1 MIEEGVSN
9 SIILDIVQP
18 SLTFPEIKLEK
29 GNSLGLYTTETELM
43 TSYFF
48 KLISEPE
55 KYAKEVKING
65 FLANG
70 MNWVGRSFTHIVVP
84 QIWKDSI
91 YNILKNK
98 PKRRHLIFIGARKC
112 DINYAEL
119 SEIST
124 IISYYKKD
132 CSILVVSD
140 SVELLQATTDRVV
153 NMLGESI
160 VYGSKE
166 FFN

>member
-1 MIEEGVSN
+1 VIEEEISN
-9 SIILDIVQP
+9 SIMLDIVQP
-18 SLTFPEIKLEK
+18 SITFPEIKLEK

-84 QIWKDSI
+84 QIWQDSI

-98 PKRRHLIFIGARKC
+98 PKRRQLIFIGARKC
-112 DINYAEL
+112 DINYDEL
-119 SEIST
+119 SDIST

-132 CSILVVSD
+132 CSILVISD
-140 SVELLQATTDRVV
+140 SFELLKVTTDRVV
-153 NMLGESI
+153 NMLGEPI
-160 VYGSKE
+160 IYESKNYFE
-166 FFN
+166 

>member
-1 MIEEGVSN
+1 MIEEEILN

-18 SLTFPEIKLEK
+18 SITFPEIKLEK
-29 GNSLGLYTTETELM
+29 GNSLGLYTTDTELM

-48 KLISEPE
+48 KLITEPE

-65 FLANG
+65 FLAND

-112 DINYAEL
+112 DINYDEL
-119 SEIST
+119 SDIST

-132 CSILVVSD
+132 CSILVISD
-140 SVELLQATTDRVV
+140 SVELLQATTERVV
-153 NMLGESI
+153 NMLGESV
-160 VYGSKE
+160 VYESKK